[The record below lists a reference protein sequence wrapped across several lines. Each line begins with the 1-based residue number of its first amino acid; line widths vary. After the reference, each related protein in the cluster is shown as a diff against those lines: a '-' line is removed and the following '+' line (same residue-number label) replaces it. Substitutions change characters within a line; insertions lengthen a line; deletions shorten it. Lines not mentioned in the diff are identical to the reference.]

1 MHEREDERAGNDAAH
16 QDDERA
22 QPRPVQH
29 AGRYLHDLARDE
41 RHHDLQELKPQQDEE
56 AHRPCAAHVGDDAVD
71 AARLEDVGHIR
82 PDEQAD
88 NHHNGEECDQAD
100 ELEDVALLHLVAVHG
115 RLLLRL
121 LVQLVRAFGRLL
133 LQFAGIEFMRW
144 FLRQWY
150 A

>member
-1 MHEREDERAGNDAAH
+1 MHEREDERAGNDAAQ

-22 QPRPVQH
+22 QPRTVQH
-29 AGRYLHDLARDE
+29 AGCYLHDLARDE
-41 RHHDLQELKPQQDEE
+41 RHHDLQELEPQQDKE
-56 AHRPCAAHVGDDAVD
+56 AHRPRAAHVGDDAVD
-71 AARLEDVGHIR
+71 AARLEDIGYIR

-88 NHHNGEECDQAD
+88 KHHDGEERDQAD
-100 ELEDVALLHLVAVHG
+100 ELEDVALLHLVAVHD

-121 LVQLVRAFGRLL
+121 LVRAPGRLL
-133 LQFAGIEFMRW
+133 LQLAGIEFMRW